1 MSETALWLVK
11 AVHVATIS
19 LWAAGLLTLPFLL
32 SQRRAVAGAAL
43 HRLHALTR
51 FLYVKLVSPAAFV
64 AILSGTALIFLQ
76 ATFVEWFSAK
86 LVFVGLMVVLHI
98 VTGLAVVR
106 VFTRAHGLGA
116 VSATALT
123 LGQLAAIGPIL
134 WLVLDKPML
143 DSTAIGPALF
153 TPGGLARLLGP
164 LTASETP

>member
-32 SQRRAVAGAAL
+32 AQRSAVGGAAL

-51 FLYVKLVSPAAFV
+51 FLYVALVSPAAFV
-64 AILSGTALIFLQ
+64 AILSGTTLIFLQ
-76 ATFVEWFSAK
+76 ATYVEWFSAK
-86 LVFVGLMVVLHI
+86 LAFVGLMVVLHI

-106 VFTRAHGLGA
+106 VFARDRGLGA
-116 VSATALT
+116 FGTTGLT

-134 WLVLDKPML
+134 WLVLDKPAL
-143 DSTAIGPALF
+143 DSAAIGPELF
-153 TPGGLARLLGP
+153 APGSLARLLGP
-164 LTASETP
+164 LTAWATP